1 MRLSISNIA
10 WAKEQD
16 ADVYSVMRGNGFQG
30 LEIAP
35 TRIIPEAPYDHVP
48 EIKDWAGSLG
58 FTVSSMQSIWYGRNE
73 SLFGTDVERRALLS
87 DTKKAVDLA
96 AEIGCGNLVFGCPKN
111 RNRPEG
117 APVDVAVVFFKEIG
131 DYAASRGTVIGLEAN
146 PPIYNTN
153 FINDTGSAIA
163 FIEKVNSSGFRL
175 NLDMGTMIHNGESAD
190 ILKGKVH
197 LISHVHISEPGLKPI
212 VHRDLHKALRNVLLA
227 EGYRGFVSIEMGK
240 VNEIS
245 LVADVIKYVLGVFFE

>member
-16 ADVYSVMRGNGFQG
+16 ADVYSVMRRNGFQG

-35 TRIIPEAPYDHVP
+35 TRIISEAPYDHVP

-73 SLFGTDVERRALLS
+73 SIFGTDAERSSLLS
-87 DTKKAVDLA
+87 YTKKAVDLA

-117 APVDVAVVFFKEIG
+117 VPIDAAVEFFKEIG

-153 FINDTGSAIA
+153 FINDTRSAIA

-175 NLDMGTMIHNGESAD
+175 NLDVGTMIYNREPVEELTG
-190 ILKGKVH
+190 LVH
-197 LISHVHISEPGLKPI
+197 MINHVHISEPGLNPI
-212 VHRDLHKALRNVLLA
+212 EQRELHKKLKAILLD
-227 EGYRGFVSIEMGK
+227 ENYHGFVSIEMRDTK
-240 VNEIS
+240 SDQTIETTMAYIS
-245 LVADVIKYVLGVFFE
+245 SLFLN